1 MMYRHKFRVH
11 SSLSQVVDFHSR
23 AASMPAITPPPMVVK
38 LHNVPAILK
47 EGDEMDFT
55 LKLGPIPIN
64 WLARIEGVSSS
75 GFTDRQIK
83 GPFKEWMHNHK
94 FIAVS
99 DKTTEVVDEVTLK
112 LSSNAMWW
120 LVGLSMRIGLPI
132 LFAFRAWKT
141 RKLLQ

>member
-1 MMYRHKFRVH
+1 MYRHKFRVQ
-11 SSLSQVVDFHSR
+11 SSLSQVAEFHRS
-23 AASMPAITPPPMVVK
+23 ASSMPTITPPPMVVK

-64 WLARIEGVSSS
+64 WLARIESVSSN
-75 GFTDRQIK
+75 GFTDRQLK
-83 GPFKEWMHNHK
+83 GPFKEWIHNHK

-112 LSSNAMWW
+112 LSSNPMWW

-141 RKLLQ
+141 RKLLK